1 MKDLGTDYLKRA
13 LALANE
19 LMNLANEG
27 DAHRKDI
34 GCGVVYGTLRD
45 CAYKIRSLT
54 ESELRLH
61 QSKALNPQGDDVVR
75 I

>member
-1 MKDLGTDYLKRA
+1 MKDLGNDYLKRA
-13 LALANE
+13 LVLADE

-27 DAHRKDI
+27 DAYRKDL

-45 CAYKIRSLT
+45 CAYKIRSIT
-54 ESELRLH
+54 ETELRLH
-61 QSKALNPQGDDVVR
+61 QSKSLKPQGDDVVR

>member
-13 LALANE
+13 LALADE

-54 ESELRLH
+54 ESELELH
-61 QSKALNPQGDDVVR
+61 QRQALKSQDDNVVR